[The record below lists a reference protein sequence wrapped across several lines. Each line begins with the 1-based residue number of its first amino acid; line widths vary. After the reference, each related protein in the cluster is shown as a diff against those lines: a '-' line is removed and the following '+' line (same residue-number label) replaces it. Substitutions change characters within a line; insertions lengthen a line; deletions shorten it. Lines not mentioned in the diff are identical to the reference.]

1 MADDNKQHVESRFRF
16 RSFFKSLG
24 LPQNSYGFL
33 FFLVFSS
40 VSIKSF
46 AAEPLVIAV
55 ARSPLSLP
63 LYVAQKNGYFEAEGV
78 KIKIEDVIGGK
89 RAMENLVNGSAN
101 LATVSEAVAM
111 FNSFKRNDYSIITTF
126 VTSNDDVKMIVSD
139 DSIASRPE
147 QLIGKKI
154 GTITASASHYFLDNF
169 LISQGIDP
177 KKIKLV
183 SLQPEAM
190 ALSLRKREVDAVAVW
205 EPYAYEVLQA
215 VKGSKV
221 LPNKGGYVLNFNLI
235 VHNKHKQVK
244 DEELIKLL
252 RALKSAEQYIKNE
265 PLQAQS
271 ILRQKLG
278 LNQDFVDWI
287 WPRNNYRLSLDQSLI
302 STMASEARWARQEG
316 HVVSDRTP
324 NFLEYIYTLPLR
336 KVDQNTVGIVE

>member
-1 MADDNKQHVESRFRF
+1 MANDNGQYVESSFHFRT
-16 RSFFKSLG
+16 FFKSLG
-24 LPQNSYGFL
+24 LPQHFFGFL
-33 FFLVFSS
+33 FFLVFSLA
-40 VSIKSF
+40 SIKSF
-46 AAEPLVIAV
+46 AAEPLLIAV

-63 LYVAQKNGYFEAEGV
+63 LYVAQQEGYFEAEGV
-78 KIKIEDVIGGK
+78 KIKIEDVIGGN
-89 RAMENLVNGSAN
+89 RAMQNLVNGSAD

-139 DSIASRPE
+139 DRIASHPE

-154 GTITASASHYFLDNF
+154 GTIAASASHYFLDNS
-169 LISQGIDP
+169 LISRGIDP

-190 ALSLRKREVDAVAVW
+190 VLSLKKREVDAIAVW
-205 EPYAYEVLQA
+205 EPYAYEILQE

-221 LPNKGGYVLNFNLI
+221 LPNKGGYVLSFNLI

-265 PLQAQS
+265 PLQAQT
-271 ILRQKLG
+271 ILRQNLG
-278 LNQDFVDWI
+278 LNQEFVDWI
-287 WPRNNYRLSLDQSLI
+287 WPRYNYKLSLDQSLL
-302 STMASEARWARQEG
+302 STIESEARWARQEG

>member
-1 MADDNKQHVESRFRF
+1 MGDDIGQYVQSSFHFRVFF
-16 RSFFKSLG
+16 RSLDLVRNFF
-24 LPQNSYGFL
+24 GFL
-33 FFLVFSS
+33 FFLIFSLA
-40 VSIKSF
+40 SIKLF

-63 LYVAQKNGYFEAEGV
+63 FYVAQKEGYFEAEGV
-78 KIKIEDVIGGK
+78 EIKIEDVIGGY
-89 RAMENLVNGSAN
+89 RAMQNLVNGSAD
-101 LATVSEAVAM
+101 LATVSETVAM

-139 DSIASRPE
+139 DRIATRPE

-169 LISQGIDP
+169 LISHGVDP
-177 KKIKLV
+177 KKVKLV

-190 ALSLRKREVDAVAVW
+190 AMSLSKREVDAVAVW
-205 EPYAYEVLQA
+205 EPYAYEILSE
-215 VKGSKV
+215 VKGSKA
-221 LPNKGGYVLNFNLI
+221 LPSKAGYVLSFNLI

-265 PLQAQS
+265 PLLAQL

-278 LNQDFVDWI
+278 LNQEFVDWI
-287 WPRNNYRLSLDQSLI
+287 WSRNNYRLSLDQSLLSTI
-302 STMASEARWARQEG
+302 SSEARWARQEG

-324 NFLEYIYTLPLR
+324 NFLEYIYTLPLS